1 MTLLGSI
8 QSPNAFTGQNLFV
21 LPNPAAGAQSVAVTF
36 IGTTQTN
43 VAAVTVTGSAR
54 DATAFRAP
62 TMNAS
67 DSGNASGALTIV
79 GSGSLALACVGNNQ
93 HVNPSAV
100 AWSGASPGTEQW
112 NFLDGG
118 SFQDVAGQTSA
129 ATGTINFAWTNNNTD
144 TTSWCLIAVEIL
156 IPGVPYTSWAQL
168 APLLA
173 Q

>member
-8 QSPNAFTGQNLFV
+8 QSPNAFTAQNLFG
-21 LPNPAAGAQSVAVTF
+21 LPNPPAGAQSVSLTF

-62 TMNAS
+62 SMNAS

-79 GSGSLALACVGNNQ
+79 GTGSLALACVGNDQ
-93 HVNPSAV
+93 HVNPVAV
-100 AWSGASPGTEQW
+100 AWSGASPGTERW
-112 NFLDGG
+112 NFVDGAPY
-118 SFQDVAGQTSA
+118 QVVAGQTSA

-144 TTSWCLIAVEIL
+144 TTAWGLIAVEIL
-156 IPGVPYTSWAQL
+156 IPGVPYNPWPQL